1 MTDPRTAGS
10 GWAAPDSAPGQPVRQ
25 APAPVPDPAPGR
37 GSGRGAEVRSLPAPP
52 VALRPM
58 TIPDLLDGAFAIV
71 KRRPRDVL
79 TIAALLVIPIEVLS
93 AVLLRDVLGESG
105 LTGLD
110 DPTTAF
116 STEDGEVVGASAALT
131 SLAIGTLS
139 LALLAGALGVLV
151 DGWYR
156 GRYVSGVEAV
166 GVALRRS
173 WALVLGTILV
183 HVLEG
188 IGLFGLG
195 IGAYVVMALCH
206 VVSPAVTVESLGPLA
221 AIRRSMQLTSRRFL
235 AALAVPGLVG
245 VVGLL
250 VGFGFQVVPEVAT
263 VAVPSDW
270 HWLIRSIGQI
280 GSQLVIVP
288 FTAGVAVLFHLDL
301 RIRVEALDIELR
313 SRALLAA

>member
-1 MTDPRTAGS
+1 MS
-10 GWAAPDSAPGQPVRQ
+10 GTWAPPDSAPVQPVRTP
-25 APAPVPDPAPGR
+25 AAPVADGPREASAR
-37 GSGRGAEVRSLPAPP
+37 TLPPVP

-58 TIPDLLDGAFAIV
+58 TVPDLLDGSFAIL

-79 TIAALLVIPIEVLS
+79 TMAAVLLIPVEVVS
-93 AVLLRDVLGESG
+93 AVLLRDVLGADG
-105 LTGLD
+105 LTGLA

-116 STEDGEVVGASAALT
+116 GADGEVVGAGAALT
-131 SLAIGTLS
+131 SVAIGTLS

-156 GRYVSGVEAV
+156 GRDVGPWEAV

-173 WALVLGTILV
+173 WALVLGAVLV

-188 IGLFGLG
+188 IGLLALG
-195 IGAYVVMALCH
+195 IGAYVAMALCH

-221 AIRRSMQLTSRRFL
+221 AVRRSVQLTRRRIVP
-235 AALAVPGLVG
+235 ALLVPGLVG

-250 VGFGFQVVPEVAT
+250 VGFGFQALPELATVVVPD
-263 VAVPSDW
+263 DW
-270 HWLIRSIGQI
+270 DWLVRSAGQI
-280 GSQLVIVP
+280 ASQLVVVP

-301 RIRVEALDIELR
+301 RVRVEAHDIELR
-313 SRALLAA
+313 ADALLAG